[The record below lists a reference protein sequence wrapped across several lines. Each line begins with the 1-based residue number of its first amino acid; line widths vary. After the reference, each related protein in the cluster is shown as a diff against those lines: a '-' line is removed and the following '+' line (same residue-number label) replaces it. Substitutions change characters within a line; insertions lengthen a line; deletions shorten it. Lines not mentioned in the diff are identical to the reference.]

1 MARHGGIKIWRVDR
15 RERYWF
21 PECGFYVAGVEDKKG
36 GWGKRQIKNQKAKC
50 KIVVSLR
57 DDILRARELP
67 SKLLSSSGVVIIP
80 LMLITDYKA
89 IVNNRDAPMVVL
101 AGPGSGKT
109 YLLGDKI
116 KWLLD
121 NGVSKDNITVL
132 TYTTDANHEMVT
144 RLMSSSEPWKINY
157 PDLPHISTMHSLGL
171 KIIQEKPHQLKLNKT
186 DLKVQENETI
196 KRLVF
201 RDAGLILK
209 YDEEV
214 AIKSCRCKQ
223 YGDCQAKAGKPDCQI
238 CEKYWD
244 IMSKC
249 NRVDFDDQILL
260 ACKILENNPDV
271 LEKYQNQSQNLLVDE
286 YQDINTAQFRLIELL
301 SRQSRSGLFVVG
313 DDAQSIYAFRGA
325 NPDFIL
331 NFTDHFPG
339 AKKATL
345 CTARRCPKK
354 IMDAAFT
361 VLEKN
366 YADWTGRPKLEYLRG
381 EGEEPLVYKVGN
393 ENAEAKK
400 VAKIV
405 ASGINEKKDILVLSP
420 RKDVFPLII
429 DELSKRGIHC
439 DCGISFLPERIERAN
454 IYVQWAMAPEDN
466 FLTRLAIEN
475 LLNTGINRIPGENKK
490 KLRNPE
496 SIKRRVEAEREIAH
510 LWQDVDRKHS
520 LFEQIRQSSQT
531 GGIVNKLCS
540 TLANLREAYD
550 KHEECPGE
558 FAKQLAVS
566 SGLWADPA
574 KLSED
579 LSEVTRLLTPLSTPI
594 VGIVRLRT
602 MRKAKGLGAQIVI
615 IVGLED
621 DMVPASDSNIAEQAR
636 LFYVSMTRA
645 IEKLYLIHSIRR
657 ERGTSFGQECEDKP
671 RSRFLDSLEIVSQW
685 AP

>member
-1 MARHGGIKIWRVDR
+1 
-15 RERYWF
+15 
-21 PECGFYVAGVEDKKG
+21 
-36 GWGKRQIKNQKAKC
+36 
-50 KIVVSLR
+50 
-57 DDILRARELP
+57 
-67 SKLLSSSGVVIIP
+67 
-80 LMLITDYKA
+80 MLITDYET
-89 IVNNRDAPMVVL
+89 IVNSRDAPMVVL

-109 YLLGDKI
+109 YLLGDRI

-132 TYTTDANHEMVT
+132 TYTTDANHEMKA
-144 RLMSSSEPWKINY
+144 RLTSSSEPWKINY
-157 PDLPHISTMHSLGL
+157 SDLPHVSTMHSIGL

-186 DLKVQENETI
+186 DLKVQEDEII

-201 RDAGLILK
+201 RDASLILG
-209 YDEEV
+209 YDEEI
-214 AIKSCRCKQ
+214 AIKSYRCKQ
-223 YGDCQAKAGKPDCQI
+223 YGNCQAKEKKPDCQI
-238 CEKYWD
+238 CEKYWE

-271 LEKYQNQSQNLLVDE
+271 LEKYQNQSQHLLVDE

-331 NFTDHFPG
+331 NFTGHFPG

-361 VLEKN
+361 ILEKN
-366 YADWTGRPKLEYLRG
+366 YANWTGRPKLEYLRG
-381 EGEEPLVYKVGN
+381 EGEGPLVYKVGN
-393 ENAEAKK
+393 EHAEAKK

-405 ASGINEKKDILVLSP
+405 ASGIEEKKDILVLSP
-420 RKDVFPLII
+420 RKDVFPFMI

-439 DCGISFLPERIERAN
+439 DCGISFLPERIKRAT
-454 IYVQWAMAPEDN
+454 IYMQWAMAPDDN

-475 LLNTGINRIPGENKK
+475 LLNTGINKIPGENKK
-490 KLRNPE
+490 KLKNAE
-496 SIKRRVEAEREIAH
+496 SIKRRVEVEREIAH
-510 LWQDVDRKHS
+510 LWQNVDRKHS
-520 LFEQIRQSSQT
+520 LFEQIRQSPQVE
-531 GGIVNKLCS
+531 GIVNELRS
-540 TLANLREAYD
+540 TLVNLCEAYD
-550 KHEECPGE
+550 KHKEFPGE

-566 SGLWADPA
+566 SGMWTNPE

-579 LSEVTRLLTPLSTPI
+579 LSEVTRLLTPAGIPI
-594 VGIVRLRT
+594 VGCVRLRT

-621 DMVPASDSNIAEQAR
+621 DMVPGTDGDVAEQAR

-645 IEKLYLIHSIRR
+645 EEKLYLIHSIRR
-657 ERGTSFGQECEDKP
+657 ERGTSFGQDYEDKP
-671 RSRFLDSLEIVSQW
+671 RSRFLDSLKIESQW
-685 AP
+685 APYP